1 MADRQLHA
9 HLRETGS
16 PRGVGQVHADRA
28 PLDGD
33 AERGRPRRRGTSHG
47 GWLFLVDL
55 PLYTISVGLALSTAH
70 ALKGLPAGWP
80 KGPAEWPLAI
90 GLVGSSL
97 ALSLVFGLY
106 RPGIL
111 RSRRRQAAA
120 GARVLVWSAA
130 IAVGGIFLLA
140 EEIPDTLRGLILL
153 YHAAFGL
160 WVVGIRPMLAPA
172 LRPRSAAGE
181 GRVLILGGGGMAR
194 DLARSLTRSARGST
208 VIVSF
213 VDDRPPEIRS
223 LAPFRMREVGDVSD
237 LAAEMRADLVVVA
250 RKDLPR
256 EEMVRLSDALVSRG
270 IRVKILSNVFDR
282 LFESIPFETVH
293 GLHLLQVG
301 ETPLRGP
308 RLRLKRL
315 IDLAGTVLGG
325 ILILPVLSTIA
336 LAIRIGSP
344 GPVFYKQ
351 TRIGRRGRP
360 FTMFK
365 FRSMVVHDEDGEHQ
379 RYLED
384 FLKNGAP
391 AGTDEQGQKIY
402 KRADDPRVTRVGHL
416 LRRTSLDELPQL
428 WNVLRGEM
436 SLIGP
441 RPCLPFEYD
450 LYEDWQRRR
459 LDVTPGMT
467 GLWQVTGRSYVT
479 FEDMVLLDLFYI
491 GNWSLGLDAKILLRT
506 APVILFG
513 KGGL

>member
-1 MADRQLHA
+1 MA
-9 HLRETGS
+9 
-16 PRGVGQVHADRA
+16 
-28 PLDGD
+28 
-33 AERGRPRRRGTSHG
+33 
-47 GWLFLVDL
+47 
-55 PLYTISVGLALSTAH
+55 VGLIA
-70 ALKGLPAGWP
+70 
-80 KGPAEWPLAI
+80 
-90 GLVGSSL
+90 SSL
-97 ALSLVFGLY
+97 ALSFAFGLY

-111 RSRRRQAAA
+111 RSRRRQVAA
-120 GARVLVWSAA
+120 GARVLLWSAA

-140 EEIPDTLRGLILL
+140 EEIPDTLRSLILL

-160 WVVGIRPMLAPA
+160 WVVGGRPMLAPA
-172 LRPRSAAGE
+172 LRPRWAVGE

-194 DLARSLTRSARGST
+194 DLARGLTRGARGAT
-208 VIVSF
+208 QIVSF

-223 LAPFRMREVGDVSD
+223 LAPFQMREISDVAELASD
-237 LAAEMRADLVVVA
+237 LHVDLVVVA

-256 EEMVRLSDALVSRG
+256 EEMVRLSDALIVRG
-270 IRVKILSNVFDR
+270 IRAKVLSNVFDR
-282 LFESIPFETVH
+282 LFDAIPFETVH

-308 RLRLKRL
+308 RMRLKRL
-315 IDLAGTVLGG
+315 IDLTGTVLGG
-325 ILILPVLSTIA
+325 ILILPLL
-336 LAIRIGSP
+336 LAIACAIRLSSP
-344 GPVFYKQ
+344 GPVLYQ
-351 TRIGRRGRP
+351 QRRIGREGRP

-365 FRSMVVHDEDGEHQ
+365 FRSMVVHEEDDDHH
-379 RYLED
+379 RYLEE

-391 AGTDEQGQKIY
+391 AGTDGHGQKIY
-402 KRADDPRVTRVGHL
+402 KRVDDPRITRVGHL

-506 APVILFG
+506 VPVILFG